1 MAEAQPP
8 RSGERGHRCSCAR
21 QSTEED
27 LRKHRKVSAFPAH
40 TMKTLLSVIVVVLA
54 GLCASAADLEPLLAQ
69 PDQVVMQDDFFKP
82 ATCG

>member
-1 MAEAQPP
+1 
-8 RSGERGHRCSCAR
+8 
-21 QSTEED
+21 
-27 LRKHRKVSAFPAH
+27 
-40 TMKTLLSVIVVVLA
+40 MKTLLSVIVVVLA